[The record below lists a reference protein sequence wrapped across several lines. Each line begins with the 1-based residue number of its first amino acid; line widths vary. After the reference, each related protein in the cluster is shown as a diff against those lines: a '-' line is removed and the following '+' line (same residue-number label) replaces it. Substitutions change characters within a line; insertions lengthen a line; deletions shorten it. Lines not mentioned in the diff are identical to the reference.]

1 MKKLSVVVYLSLFL
15 SLISYGATKEGT
27 GSGYNGEIKVSVEVD
42 GNKKILSIKVIKDSE
57 DNRIGKPALDKL
69 ITEIIKKQSPNV
81 DTIAGATYT
90 SKGLMEAVSN
100 ALK

>member
-1 MKKLSVVVYLSLFL
+1 MKKLSVTCLSLFL
-15 SLISYGATKEGT
+15 FISSYGATKEGT

-42 GNKKILSIKVIKDSE
+42 GSKILSIKVTKDSE

-69 ITEIIKKQSPNV
+69 IAEIIKKQSTNV
-81 DTIAGATYT
+81 DAIAGATYT

>member
-1 MKKLSVVVYLSLFL
+1 MKKLSIVYLLLFL
-15 SLISYGATKEGT
+15 FISSYGATKEGI

-42 GNKKILSIKVIKDSE
+42 GNKILSIKVTKDSE
-57 DNRIGKPALDKL
+57 DNRIGKPALNNL
-69 ITEIIKKQSPNV
+69 IAEIIKKQTPNV

-90 SKGLMEAVSN
+90 SKGLIEAVSN